1 VPGRLLRRDA
11 VTDPQALLRI
21 AVGAA
26 GEAGRLLASWRGDER
41 PEVIDTKSSPTDVV
55 TEMDRRSEALIT
67 EWIRAVRPGDTVLG
81 EEGGQTAGGRPGP
94 DAAGDGA
101 RVRWVVDP
109 LDGTV
114 NYLYGLPDWAVSI
127 AAEVDGTIVAGV
139 VEVPRLGETFTA
151 VAGQGA
157 WLHRDRNPKTPK
169 TPGTPGAIA
178 LRCNSGVALA
188 QALVGTGFGYDA
200 GRRRVQGEVVAALL
214 PQVRDIRRGGSAAV
228 DLCSVAAGR
237 MDAFFER
244 GLNYWD
250 YAAGGLIAREAGA
263 LVGGL
268 SGKAESTSMTVAAGR
283 DLFRDL
289 DAFLTRLDPERDAP
303 RGREPHV

>member
-1 VPGRLLRRDA
+1 
-11 VTDPQALLRI
+11 VTDPEALLRI
-21 AVGAA
+21 AVDVA
-26 GEAGRLLASWRGDER
+26 GEAGRLLASWRGEER

-67 EWIRAVRPGDTVLG
+67 GRIRAVRPGDTVLG
-81 EEGGQTAGGRPGP
+81 EEGGQTLGGLQDQGDPGAAGGTG
-94 DAAGDGA
+94 

-127 AAEVDGTIVAGV
+127 AAEVDGTVLAGV
-139 VEVPRLGETFTA
+139 VEVPRYRETFTA
-151 VAGQGA
+151 LAGRGA
-157 WLHRDRNPKTPK
+157 WLHRDGDLNA
-169 TPGTPGAIA
+169 AIP
-178 LRCNSGVALA
+178 LRCAVGVALG
-188 QALVGTGFGYDA
+188 QALVGTGFGYDP

-214 PQVRDIRRGGSAAV
+214 PCVRDIRRAGSAAV

-263 LVGGL
+263 VVGGL
-268 SGKAESTSMTVAAGR
+268 AGRAESTSMTVAAAP
-283 DLFRDL
+283 DLYRQL
-289 DAFLTRLDPERDAP
+289 EAFLAKLDPERDA
-303 RGREPHV
+303 

>member
-1 VPGRLLRRDA
+1 
-11 VTDPQALLRI
+11 
-21 AVGAA
+21 
-26 GEAGRLLASWRGDER
+26 
-41 PEVIDTKSSPTDVV
+41 
-55 TEMDRRSEALIT
+55 M
-67 EWIRAVRPGDTVLG
+67 
-81 EEGGQTAGGRPGP
+81 
-94 DAAGDGA
+94 
-101 RVRWVVDP
+101 RWVVDP

-127 AAEVDGTIVAGV
+127 AAEVDGTILAGV
-139 VEVPRLGETFTA
+139 VEVPRFGETFTA

-157 WLHRDRNPKTPK
+157 WLRRDGNPE
-169 TPGTPGAIA
+169 AMA
-178 LRCNSGVALA
+178 LRCNSGVALG
-188 QALVGTGFGYDA
+188 QALVGTGFGYDS

-214 PQVRDIRRGGSAAV
+214 PHVRDIRRGGSAAV

-268 SGKAESTSMTVAAGR
+268 SGQAESTSMTVAASPG
-283 DLFRDL
+283 LFRDL

-303 RGREPHV
+303 TGREPRG

>member
-1 VPGRLLRRDA
+1 MS
-11 VTDPQALLRI
+11 DPEVLLRI
-21 AVGAA
+21 AVDAA

-41 PEVIDTKSSPTDVV
+41 PEIVDTKSSPTDVV

-81 EEGGQTAGGRPGP
+81 EEGGQTLGGPGATDAGGH
-94 DAAGDGA
+94 A

-127 AAEVDGTIVAGV
+127 AAEVDGTILAGV
-139 VEVPRLGETFTA
+139 VEVPRFGERFTA
-151 VAGQGA
+151 VAGRGA
-157 WLHRDRNPKTPK
+157 WLHR
-169 TPGTPGAIA
+169 GGSAIA
-178 LRCNSGVALA
+178 LRCNTGVTLG

-200 GRRRVQGEVVAALL
+200 GRRQVQGEVVAALL
-214 PQVRDIRRGGSAAV
+214 PHVRDIRRGGSAAV

-268 SGKAESTSMTVAAGR
+268 AGRPESTAMTVAAGP
-283 DLFRDL
+283 DLFRHL
-289 DAFLTRLDPERDAP
+289 DTFLTRLDPERDTP
-303 RGREPHV
+303 RGS

>member
-1 VPGRLLRRDA
+1 
-11 VTDPQALLRI
+11 VTDPDALLKI
-21 AVGAA
+21 AVEAA

-67 EWIRAVRPGDTVLG
+67 ERIRAVRPGDTVLG
-81 EEGGQTAGGRPGP
+81 EEGGQTLGGP
-94 DAAGDGA
+94 DASAGPGGA
-101 RVRWVVDP
+101 NRVRWVVDP

-127 AAEVDGTIVAGV
+127 AAEVDGSVLAGV
-139 VEVPRLGETFTA
+139 VEVPRFGETFTA

-157 WLHRDRNPKTPK
+157 WLHRG
-169 TPGTPGAIA
+169 GTAIR
-178 LRCNSGVALA
+178 LRCAAGTALG
-188 QALVGTGFGYDA
+188 QALVATGFGYDS
-200 GRRRVQGEVVAALL
+200 GRRRVQGEVVGALL
-214 PQVRDIRRGGSAAV
+214 PYVRDIRRGGSAAV

-237 MDAFFER
+237 MDGFYER

-263 LVGGL
+263 VVGGL
-268 SGKAESTSMTVAAGR
+268 AGRPESTSMTVAANP
-283 DLFRDL
+283 DLYQQL
-289 DAFLTRLDPERDAP
+289 AAFLTRLDPERDAP
-303 RGREPHV
+303 RSREPGT

>member
-1 VPGRLLRRDA
+1 VLRRLA
-11 VTDPQALLRI
+11 VTDPGALLHI
-21 AVGAA
+21 AVDAA
-26 GEAGRLLASWRGDER
+26 GEAGRLLASGRGDER
-41 PEVIDTKSSPTDVV
+41 PEVVDTKSSPTDVV

-67 EWIRAVRPGDTVLG
+67 ERIHAIRPGDAILG
-81 EEGGQTAGGRPGP
+81 EEGGQTDGGSGA
-94 DAAGDGA
+94 DAVEGQA

-127 AAEVDGTIVAGV
+127 AVEVDGTIVAGV
-139 VEVPRLGETFTA
+139 VEVPGFGETFTA

-157 WLHRDRNPKTPK
+157 WLHRHDGPET
-169 TPGTPGAIA
+169 AVA
-178 LRCNSGVALA
+178 LRCNSGVALG
-188 QALVGTGFGYDA
+188 QALVGTGFGYDS

-237 MDAFFER
+237 LDAFFER

-268 SGKAESTSMTVAAGR
+268 CGRPESTAMTVAAGP
-283 DLFRDL
+283 DLFHYL
-289 DAFLTRLDPERDAP
+289 ETFLTRLDPERDAP
-303 RGREPHV
+303 RGL

>member
-1 VPGRLLRRDA
+1 VS
-11 VTDPQALLRI
+11 DPEALLRI

-41 PEVIDTKSSPTDVV
+41 PEVVDTKSSPTDVV

-81 EEGGQTAGGRPGP
+81 EEGGQTLGGPG
-94 DAAGDGA
+94 AADLGGGQ
-101 RVRWVVDP
+101 VRWVVDP

-139 VEVPRLGETFTA
+139 VEVPRFGERFTA
-151 VAGQGA
+151 VAGGGA
-157 WLHRDRNPKTPK
+157 WLHRDGNP
-169 TPGTPGAIA
+169 GAAIA
-178 LRCNSGVALA
+178 LRCNSGVALG
-188 QALVGTGFGYDA
+188 QALVGTGFGYDP

-214 PQVRDIRRGGSAAV
+214 PHVRDIRRAGSAAV

-268 SGKAESTSMTVAAGR
+268 SGRAESTSMTVAASP
-283 DLFRDL
+283 DLFRHL
-289 DAFLTRLDPERDAP
+289 DTFLMELDPERDAS
-303 RGREPHV
+303 RGHEPHA

>member
-1 VPGRLLRRDA
+1 VPGGLLRWLA
-11 VTDPQALLRI
+11 VSDPEALLRI
-21 AVGAA
+21 AVDAA

-41 PEVIDTKSSPTDVV
+41 PEVVDTKSSPTDVV
-55 TEMDRRSEALIT
+55 TAMDRRAEALIT
-67 EWIRAVRPGDTVLG
+67 EWIRAVRPGDTILG
-81 EEGGQTAGGRPGP
+81 EEGGQTLGGPGP
-94 DAAGDGA
+94 GAADVSGDQA

-127 AAEVDGTIVAGV
+127 AAEVDGAIVAGV
-139 VEVPRLGETFTA
+139 VVVPRFGERFTA
-151 VAGQGA
+151 VAGGGA
-157 WLHRDRNPKTPK
+157 WLHRDGNP
-169 TPGTPGAIA
+169 GAAIA
-178 LRCNSGVALA
+178 LRCNSGVALG

-200 GRRRVQGEVVAALL
+200 ERRRVQGEVVAALL
-214 PQVRDIRRGGSAAV
+214 PQVRDIRRAGSAAV

-237 MDAFFER
+237 LDAFFER

-268 SGKAESTSMTVAAGR
+268 SGRPESTSMTVAAGP
-283 DLFRDL
+283 DLFRHL
-289 DAFLTRLDPERDAP
+289 DTFLTRLDPERDTP
-303 RGREPHV
+303 RES